1 MVFFIDN
8 IIDIISL
15 FSYINLLQENNFNLN
30 QLYSSFISL
39 LYLFSFIHLLII
51 VSVNNKSI
59 NKWLQRVALPLV
71 KYYNRAL
78 IFGYTQNLEVST
90 GGTSTIHRLHIILY
104 DNVRDFKQPNINR
117 FFLSRHHSLSL
128 ILWDITVSN
137 LSKDVIKVF
146 NSIDNVLVP
155 CDQQRILFS
164 LPNL

>member
-15 FSYINLLQENNFNLN
+15 FSYINLLQENNFNLY

-51 VSVNNKSI
+51 VSVKNKSI
-59 NKWLQRVALPLV
+59 NKWLQRVALPPV
-71 KYYNRAL
+71 KYYKGTDIRL
-78 IFGYTQNLEVST
+78 HTKVST

-104 DNVRDFKQPNINR
+104 DNVRDFKQPNMNR

-137 LSKDVIKVF
+137 LSKDVITVF